1 MTERKIK
8 IAGKTVTV
16 FKMVVPDVSHA
27 GRGRPKSFERSLIE
41 ALKPGEATDLFPLAR
56 QEGLNTFAQ
65 NAKRETGKTYA
76 IRREGNGVR
85 VYCTGK
91 ARSNVLNLTRQM
103 IAA

>member
-8 IAGKTVTV
+8 IAGKTATV
-16 FKMVVPDVSHA
+16 FKMAPPVPTA
-27 GRGRPKSFERSLIE
+27 GPGRAKTFERLLIE
-41 ALKPGEATDLFPLAR
+41 ALKPGEATDTFPLAR
-56 QEGLNTFAQ
+56 RDSLNTFAQ
-65 NAKRETGKTYA
+65 HAKLTTGKTYSL
-76 IRREGNGVR
+76 RKEGNGIR